1 MQRIG
6 LWMLLHHKHPHV
18 RFVATHRL
26 TFVPDP
32 RHVTACAQEMKS
44 NADIMAEAKAS
55 GKTYQVSQRASAPP
69 KARNSARVCARECCR
84 RSRPLPTTLVR
95 LSRTLTLRRPLIPA
109 HRTWRMTSCRG
120 ALRI

>member
-1 MQRIG
+1 
-6 LWMLLHHKHPHV
+6 MLLHHKHPHV

-69 KARNSARVCARECCR
+69 KARNSARACARECCR
-84 RSRPLPTTLVR
+84 APGRCRRRWCACQGRSPFVDH
-95 LSRTLTLRRPLIPA
+95 LSPRTGP
-109 HRTWRMTSCRG
+109 G
-120 ALRI
+120 G